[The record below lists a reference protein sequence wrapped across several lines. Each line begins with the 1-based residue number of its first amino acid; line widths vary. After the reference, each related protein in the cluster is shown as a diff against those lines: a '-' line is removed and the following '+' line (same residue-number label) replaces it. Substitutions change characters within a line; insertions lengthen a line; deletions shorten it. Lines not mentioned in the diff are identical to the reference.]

1 MKLRT
6 LTATALTAGV
16 LTTGGL
22 TTGVGAVAAYA
33 GATPTPAPAPTGQPA
48 TPVVR
53 TPVVRTPAV
62 RAVAVSVRS
71 FIEVPLE
78 SGMSCHR
85 NCRRPVIDLRAR
97 RVSACTGCWRRAAGL
112 TSAGA

>member
-1 MKLRT
+1 M
-6 LTATALTAGV
+6 
-16 LTTGGL
+16 
-22 TTGVGAVAAYA
+22 
-33 GATPTPAPAPTGQPA
+33 
-48 TPVVR
+48 
-53 TPVVRTPAV
+53 PAV

-97 RVSACTGCWRRAAGL
+97 RVSRV
-112 TSAGA
+112 